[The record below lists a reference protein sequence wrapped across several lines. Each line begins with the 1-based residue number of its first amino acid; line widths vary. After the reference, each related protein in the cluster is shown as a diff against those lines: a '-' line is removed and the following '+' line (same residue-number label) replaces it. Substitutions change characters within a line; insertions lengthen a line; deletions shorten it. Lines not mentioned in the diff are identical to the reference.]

1 MNKLSV
7 TEFYNE
13 LVNRAKNSKSELRKK
28 YSVDKTA
35 FTDEIIKEMS
45 DILKIKKI
53 IYDYKDNDI
62 KVEKEYYRIDLIA
75 WTQRKEEIK
84 DFIKSKVKSFN
95 PHLWD
100 FDFAIEHENNE
111 NDWLDEV
118 IKLAY
123 INCPNRVIISYVDR
137 NKYNDKDYLE
147 IVEKAL
153 NLLDPNGH
161 KEFIKNSQDQDEEK
175 YEFGIILGSCHSEY
189 DGDVMS
195 EEYYEKV
202 IDYQLYMIKFDKN
215 KDIKYTYEKIS

>member
-13 LVNRAKNSKSELRKK
+13 LVDRAKNSKSELRKK

-45 DILKIKKI
+45 DILKMKKI
-53 IYDYKDNDI
+53 IYDYKDNEI
-62 KVEKEYYRIDLIA
+62 KVAKEYYRIDLIS
-75 WTQRKEEIK
+75 WTQRKEEIQK
-84 DFIKSKVKSFN
+84 FINESNVKNFN
-95 PHLWD
+95 AHLWD

-123 INCPNRVIISYVDR
+123 INCPNRVVISYVNR
-137 NKYNDKDYLE
+137 NEKKDEDYLKSV
-147 IVEKAL
+147 VEAL
-153 NLLDPNGH
+153 NVLDPNGY
-161 KEFIKNSQDQDEEK
+161 KGLIKDNENQTDEK
-175 YEFGIILGSCHSEY
+175 YEFGIILGSCNIEY

-202 IDYQLYMIKFDKN
+202 IDYQLYMIKFN